1 MTDTQILTRF
11 AVVTLIV
18 FAAVM
23 VISALLQV
31 VFQYEASSGLGIVTI
46 IVPAME
52 AGQTY
57 ARRTGQGL
65 EGGRMWR
72 LAVLFGLV
80 GLVLSSAL
88 AFGAAALMGSGQ
100 MAQVLAQVD
109 LGLMAVMTVIV
120 LAIYIL
126 AARFFLG
133 FGQRLELN
141 RAK

>member
-23 VISALLQV
+23 AISALLQIA
-31 VFQYEASSGLGIVTI
+31 FQYEAGSGLGIVTI

-52 AGQTY
+52 AGQTQ
-57 ARRTGQGL
+57 ARRTGQAMP
-65 EGGRMWR
+65 GGRMWR
-72 LAVLFGLV
+72 LSLLFGLV

-88 AFGAAALMGSGQ
+88 AFGAAAVMGSG
-100 MAQVLAQVD
+100 ALATALADAD
-109 LGLMAVMTVIV
+109 LGLMAVMTVIILV
-120 LAIYIL
+120 VYIL
-126 AARFFLG
+126 AARFFLA